1 MTIQDSFYVWFERSG
16 GFTGISTSVEI
27 DSQLLSSDE
36 SKELKQLIDQSDFFK
51 LGKNDT
57 IQVSMPDQFQYTI
70 TIEQQGEKRT
80 VEFSDSTVPDDMRPL
95 LNYLSQKARTKKKD

>member
-1 MTIQDSFYVWFERSG
+1 MTIQDSFYIWFERSG

-27 DSQLLSSDE
+27 DSQLLSPDE